1 MEFKIRLQKE
11 KEETVYKSLYM
22 RQKQVEQINQI
33 AKEYNTSF
41 NNVVVSMIKAVSRK
55 RMGKDEL

>member
-41 NNVVVSMIKAVSRK
+41 NNVVVSMIESCLEETDGK
-55 RMGKDEL
+55 R

>member
-41 NNVVVSMIKAVSRK
+41 NNVVVSMIESCLEETD
-55 RMGKDEL
+55 GKK